1 MKCHKCGKEF
11 GNSTNN
17 VIFNALDENNNPTY
31 EDYWYC
37 SERCL
42 MTYYND
48 GEYKDED

>member
-11 GNSTNN
+11 GNTTSN
-17 VIFNALDENNNPTY
+17 VIFNALDEEGNPTY

-48 GEYKDED
+48 GEYEDE